1 MPNQSEEGTNVTA
14 WRFFPV
20 EVRATRR
27 LSPTFLRVTFTG
39 DGLDRFADNGY
50 DQRIKFVLP
59 LAEHGLRHLPTGD
72 DWYAEWCALPDHHRN
87 PMRTYT
93 VRAVRPELNEVDV
106 DMALHGATGPAST
119 WAETAGPG
127 STACLMGPSAD
138 YDGEHGGVD
147 YRPHEDADFVL
158 LGADE
163 TAVPA
168 VAGILERMPADAR
181 GEAYLE
187 VPGADDR
194 LDLRKPGGVRVT
206 WLAREG
212 EPHGRRLIPAVRE
225 ATDRLLTSPA
235 ARQDLE
241 DIDVDVDDLWDVP
254 EEPGAGRLYAWLA
267 GEAAVI
273 RTLRRHLVAE
283 CGVDRR
289 AVAFMGYW
297 RLGRSESTA

>member
-1 MPNQSEEGTNVTA
+1 VPA

-20 EVRATRR
+20 EVRATHR

-59 LAEHGLRHLPTGD
+59 LPGHGLAHLPTGD
-72 DWYAEWCALPDHHRN
+72 DWYTDWCALPDEHRN

-93 VRAVRPELNEVDV
+93 VRAVRPRLREVDI
-106 DMALHGATGPAST
+106 DMVLHGATGPASS
-119 WAETAGPG
+119 WAETARPG
-127 STACLMGPSAD
+127 DTACLMGPSAD
-138 YDGEHGGVD
+138 YDGVHGGVD
-147 YRPHEDADFVL
+147 YRPHDDTGFVL
-158 LGADE
+158 IGADE
-163 TAVPA
+163 SAVPA
-168 VAGILERMPADAR
+168 VAAILERMPAEAR

-187 VPGADDR
+187 VPSPDDR
-194 LDLRKPGGVRVT
+194 LDLRKPDGVRVT

-212 EPHGRRLIPAVRE
+212 EPHGDRLISAVRE
-225 ATDRLLTSPA
+225 AVGRIVTPEVTERE
-235 ARQDLE
+235 LE
-241 DIDVDVDDLWDVP
+241 DIDVDVDDLWEVP

-273 RTLRRHLVAE
+273 RSLRRHLVAE

-297 RLGRSESTA
+297 RLGRSEFLA